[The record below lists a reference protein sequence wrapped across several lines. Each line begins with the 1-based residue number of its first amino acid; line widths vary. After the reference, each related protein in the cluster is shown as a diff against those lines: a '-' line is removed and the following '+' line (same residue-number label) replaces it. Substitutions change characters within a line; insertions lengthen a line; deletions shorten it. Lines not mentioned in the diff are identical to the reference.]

1 MARVMLRRCA
11 RGEPR
16 MNDAQA
22 HAAVFEWQEGSKRMS
37 LIPSGRRAACE
48 AVVDAVQIELRRRLG
63 TSFTV
68 GELAREYADAHM
80 WFLPIAVE
88 VAPRFPEAHDGAVT
102 LDAAFARFMRR
113 AMDAS
118 LW

>member
-1 MARVMLRRCA
+1 
-11 RGEPR
+11 
-16 MNDAQA
+16 
-22 HAAVFEWQEGSKRMS
+22 
-37 LIPSGRRAACE
+37 
-48 AVVDAVQIELRRRLG
+48 
-63 TSFTV
+63 
-68 GELAREYADAHM
+68 M